1 MYVSETHSTH
11 HLSAAGLQTD
21 DEPALKSIIRPQ
33 VMSLYGP
40 KITFGTF
47 ACSHCNVEIKA

>member
-21 DEPALKSIIRPQ
+21 VSNGSMNQL
-33 VMSLYGP
+33 
-40 KITFGTF
+40 
-47 ACSHCNVEIKA
+47 

>member
-33 VMSLYGP
+33 VMLLYGP
-40 KITFGTF
+40 KITF